1 MKYLKEPLTTSQ
13 IIDVLKERGLSIEDE
28 DAAVHYLEHIS
39 YFRFAAYLRP
49 METDTKLHTYKETA
63 TFDKA
68 RSLYEFDMRLRELLF
83 SAIQQIEISLR
94 SKIINKFS
102 LKYGPMWF
110 LEETLAIDKHNY
122 IDNLTTIKREL
133 ERSKEDYIKEHYA
146 KYDNTTFPPS
156 WKLLELSSFGCLT
169 KLYIN
174 FNDVSVKKKI
184 AIDYGV
190 PQHEIMESWM
200 KSVNVIRNICAHHGR
215 VWNRIIPVMPQ
226 LPKTLKNSWIVNK
239 PQTFNKLYSSL
250 CCIVYWLNSINPNN
264 NFVSN
269 LKSLLKSYS
278 NVDPNAMG
286 FTKNWEQEPLWNTS
300 LEFRV

>member
-1 MKYLKEPLTTSQ
+1 MTTSQ

-28 DAAVHYLEHIS
+28 NAAVHYLEHIS
-39 YFRFAAYLRP
+39 YFRFAAYLRH

-68 RSLYEFDMRLRELLF
+68 RS
-83 SAIQQIEISLR
+83 
-94 SKIINKFS
+94 
-102 LKYGPMWF
+102 
-110 LEETLAIDKHNY
+110 
-122 IDNLTTIKREL
+122 
-133 ERSKEDYIKEHYA
+133 
-146 KYDNTTFPPS
+146 
-156 WKLLELSSFGCLT
+156 FGCLV
-169 KLYIN
+169 KLYNN

-184 AIDYGV
+184 AKDYGV

-200 KSVNVIRNICAHHGR
+200 ISVNVIRNICAHHGR

-250 CCIVYWLNSINPNN
+250 CCIAYWLNSINPNN

-286 FTKNWEQEPLWNTS
+286 FNKNWEQEPLWNTS
-300 LEFRV
+300 LEFRVNSLE